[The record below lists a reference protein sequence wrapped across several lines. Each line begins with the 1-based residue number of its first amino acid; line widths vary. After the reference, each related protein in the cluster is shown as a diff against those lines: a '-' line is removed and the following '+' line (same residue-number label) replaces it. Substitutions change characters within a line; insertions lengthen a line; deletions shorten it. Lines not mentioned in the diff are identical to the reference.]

1 MPVPRSLIGRHEAE
15 IARTCQL
22 LSCGGADARET
33 GKGRRGG
40 RGEVRAHAERR
51 GGHVAKVWGGPH
63 ENARSPALQLMH
75 ELGELVAPLGRGARV
90 LAGLP
95 HGVCRD
101 GAEGT
106 KRASQRGLEGR
117 ELKAIFRAVHLDGV
131 TAPRLE
137 LRFHLAYGCTIELV
151 ALVVKEDELA

>member
-1 MPVPRSLIGRHEAE
+1 MRPRLRGPVSCSRAGGTDVREA
-15 IARTCQL
+15 
-22 LSCGGADARET
+22 

-63 ENARSPALQLMH
+63 ENTRSPALQLMH

-106 KRASQRGLEGR
+106 KRASQRDLEG
-117 ELKAIFRAVHLDGV
+117 
-131 TAPRLE
+131 
-137 LRFHLAYGCTIELV
+137 
-151 ALVVKEDELA
+151 